1 MTVLGTVFLCYHF
14 NMKSLPETV
23 LAYIQ
28 KDDSFLMLYRN
39 KKKNDINANKWIG
52 VGGHIKKGE
61 TKEDA
66 LYREIKE
73 ETGLEVK
80 EFEYKGL
87 IHFNYGELSEIMH
100 LFIVTKVS
108 GELTDCDEGILKYIP
123 KNEILNL
130 PIWEGDRIF
139 LEKLLS
145 NAPYFELELNYQKD
159 ALVSYKFIK

>member
-1 MTVLGTVFLCYHF
+1 M
-14 NMKSLPETV
+14 NIPETV

-39 KKKNDINANKWIG
+39 KKQNDINANKWIG
-52 VGGHIKKGE
+52 VGGHLELGE
-61 TKEDA
+61 SKEYA

-80 EFEYKGL
+80 KYEYKGL

-100 LFIVTKVS
+100 LYVVTEVS
-108 GELTDCDEGILKYIP
+108 GELIECDEGTLKYVP
-123 KNEILNL
+123 KNEVLDL

-145 NAPYFELELNYQKD
+145 NAPYFELELNYVNDK
-159 ALVSYKFIK
+159 LVSYKFIK